1 MKKVLILSSLIAAMP
16 IIAEAGGLE
25 LYSYHD
31 DQGQLIVVD
40 SLERIP
46 ARYRAKAA
54 RNFIPSFK
62 DHEGSSKN
70 KIDTSTVNKVKLSS
84 EEPKDNVVVSRP
96 ERKVINL
103 ENGNEDSEDLDVI
116 EAPEEVEPPDP
127 GLETAN
133 TIVST
138 MSKILE
144 NNRQIYNL
152 VLSTKQF
159 SPATKNFQTQ
169 NVALLARITNPSFIT
184 WKRKHAQ
191 KSQWGSN
198 AAQLLERFRTIQY
211 TVTKWF
217 GENPHNLLYGM
228 PAFIEAS
235 QGHLN
240 QLNNALEALRKLDE
254 KLIEEESKKKKK

>member
-1 MKKVLILSSLIAAMP
+1 MKKTLIIASLIAAMP
-16 IIAEAGGLE
+16 IIAEGAGLE

-46 ARYRAKAA
+46 PQYRSKAA

-62 DHEGSSKN
+62 DGEGSSHK
-70 KIDTSTVNKVKLSS
+70 KIDTTAVNKVKLSS
-84 EEPKDNVVVSRP
+84 EEPVEDVIVSKP
-96 ERKVINL
+96 SKKVISQDDD
-103 ENGNEDSEDLDVI
+103 EDELDVV

-127 GLETAN
+127 GLDTASD
-133 TIVST
+133 IVDN
-138 MSKILE
+138 MSKVLE

-169 NVALLARITNPSFIT
+169 NVAILAKIPNPSYIT

-198 AAQLLERFRTIQY
+198 ATQLLDRFKTIQY

-240 QLNNALEALRKLDE
+240 SLKASLEALKELDKKLV
-254 KLIEEESKKKKK
+254 EEEAKKKK

>member
-1 MKKVLILSSLIAAMP
+1 MKKALVFAGLIATMP
-16 IIAEAGGLE
+16 VIAEAGGLE

-46 ARYRAKAA
+46 PQYRSKAA

-62 DHEGSSKN
+62 DGEGASHK
-70 KIDTSTVNKVKLSS
+70 KIDTSAVNKVKLSS
-84 EEPKDNVVVSRP
+84 EEPSKEITVSKP
-96 ERKVINL
+96 EKKVIDL
-103 ENGNEDSEDLDVI
+103 YNEDDEEELDVV

-127 GLETAN
+127 GLETADG
-133 TIVST
+133 IVNT
-138 MSKILE
+138 MSNVLE

-169 NVALLARITNPSFIT
+169 NVALLARIANPSYIT

-191 KSQWGSN
+191 KSQWGSK
-198 AAQLLERFRTIQY
+198 ATQLLERFRTIQY

-240 QLNNALEALRKLDE
+240 QLKASLEALKELDKKLV
-254 KLIEEESKKKKK
+254 EEESKKKKKK